1 MSGGVR
7 REEGR
12 VCGPRQGAA
21 GGTSGNPPCA
31 ALCAPPNF
39 AAPGEAAK
47 RAACL
52 SAPGWG
58 SGEGGREL
66 AAGRRRRRRR
76 SGGRHPGLARRRLR
90 APPPASTSAAAAR
103 LAAQPGRAATQGPL
117 LPPQPLQPPP
127 PDWPPAPAD
136 LSSGRVLGVRL
147 CLLLYPPRQPLS
159 KS

>member
-1 MSGGVR
+1 MARGASRRVSGGVR
-7 REEGR
+7 REEGS
-12 VCGPRQGAA
+12 VCGSRQGAA

-66 AAGRRRRRRR
+66 AGWEEEEA
-76 SGGRHPGLARRRLR
+76 
-90 APPPASTSAAAAR
+90 
-103 LAAQPGRAATQGPL
+103 
-117 LPPQPLQPPP
+117 
-127 PDWPPAPAD
+127 
-136 LSSGRVLGVRL
+136 
-147 CLLLYPPRQPLS
+147 
-159 KS
+159 

>member
-66 AAGRRRRRRR
+66 AAGRRRRRR
-76 SGGRHPGLARRRLR
+76 SGGE
-90 APPPASTSAAAAR
+90 AS
-103 LAAQPGRAATQGPL
+103 
-117 LPPQPLQPPP
+117 
-127 PDWPPAPAD
+127 
-136 LSSGRVLGVRL
+136 GVG
-147 CLLLYPPRQPLS
+147 
-159 KS
+159 